1 MTNTE
6 TLTLFPC
13 RKAKVPYTFKKSSLL
28 KAPCITQIGCHL
40 QFKGRTPCKSCY
52 INKRSAQS
60 VSDIHMIL
68 TTCIKL
74 MYT

>member
-40 QFKGRTPCKSCY
+40 QFKGGARRANLATL
-52 INKRSAQS
+52 INGLRKVCQ
-60 VSDIHMIL
+60 IFI
-68 TTCIKL
+68 
-74 MYT
+74 